1 MFQFPLFLYSNTKF
15 FSSCLRRVAFLFSL
29 SLSFCAFIC
38 ARLSRQ
44 GCRRCRTERKKKWEK
59 LVIFVYVRVFPT
71 FFSSSC
77 EMCVF
82 SLDIS
87 QKKEKRERKQKK
99 SFGNE
104 RTIWWGWKLM
114 WYSIFLLYAFFFIS
128 YENFRVESRE
138 RLLRREH
145 LLS

>member
-1 MFQFPLFLYSNTKF
+1 
-15 FSSCLRRVAFLFSL
+15 
-29 SLSFCAFIC
+29 
-38 ARLSRQ
+38 
-44 GCRRCRTERKKKWEK
+44 
-59 LVIFVYVRVFPT
+59 
-71 FFSSSC
+71 
-77 EMCVF
+77 MCVF

-99 SFGNE
+99 KVLGMRGRYGEVENWCDIQYFFSM
-104 RTIWWGWKLM
+104 L
-114 WYSIFLLYAFFFIS
+114 FFFIS